1 MLVRT
6 IKIKDNEVLLKQN
19 SSTHSYI
26 FRHLSQQKNK
36 CSIYSPVKYWYI
48 MVYYILG
55 LGKVFDMIEDAYN
68 ELVYSLSNFTNNTNR
83 NDEEDTKRRKRY

>member
-1 MLVRT
+1 MACKRGKYFND
-6 IKIKDNEVLLKQN
+6 ILLSKFINTFIHFQ
-19 SSTHSYI
+19 TFI
-26 FRHLSQQKNK
+26 ITKNK
-36 CSIYSPVKYWYI
+36 CSIYSPVKIWYI

-68 ELVYSLSNFTNNTNR
+68 ELIYSLRNFTNNTNI